1 MLRRLFLA
9 AWVLLV
15 LAVPPLAQADIRS
28 PSAVTVAAKADD
40 ALVLAIQE
48 AKADI
53 DNTDLKH
60 AMQVL
65 KTVRKR
71 QDFEA
76 AASPLRHG
84 VILMIAGLAADA
96 EDWPAATEAIVVA
109 SEMPD
114 AVAVDWTL
122 RLDIAG
128 PTDAPEEALRSL
140 TVLAQRFPT
149 EFDALSD
156 GKLYY
161 WRHRA
166 RSLPDGQARLFA
178 LTDAMER
185 AGLAPDDVFTDLS
198 ALWSEYALGLLS
210 NGRLAEAQAVAG
222 RITDPDEPSTLPKRT
237 MQNVVCVANRAAA
250 A

>member
-1 MLRRLFLA
+1 MFLA

-96 EDWPAATEAIVVA
+96 EDWSAATEAIVVA

-140 TVLAQRFPT
+140 TVLAQRFPPSST
-149 EFDALSD
+149 PSATASSTIGAIAPGACPMDRPGCSPSPTPWSGRA
-156 GKLYY
+156 
-161 WRHRA
+161 WR
-166 RSLPDGQARLFA
+166 P
-178 LTDAMER
+178 
-185 AGLAPDDVFTDLS
+185 
-198 ALWSEYALGLLS
+198 
-210 NGRLAEAQAVAG
+210 
-222 RITDPDEPSTLPKRT
+222 T
-237 MQNVVCVANRAAA
+237 MCSPI
-250 A
+250 